1 MKKLLIGSVVI
12 LVCLILI
19 KRKDM
24 TWRQSFLKT
33 VYPLLMLKSK
43 WFPGKTASLLNP
55 GNTRPYVPFHA
66 LTAVANDGTVIDFH
80 RFSGKKILLV
90 NTASDCG
97 YTGQYD
103 ELEQLH
109 RQFKDLVVI
118 GFPANDFKQQ
128 EKADDASIAQFCKIN
143 FGVSFPLMQKTHV
156 VKTAEQNAVFDW
168 LSHKEKNGWCNQ
180 APVWNF
186 CKYVVNEEGVLLG
199 FFDQSV
205 SPLDARITGLLQ
217 K

>member
-12 LVCLILI
+12 LVCLTLI

-55 GNTRPYVPFHA
+55 GNSRPYVPFYG
-66 LTAVANDGTVIDFH
+66 LTAVANDGTVIDLH